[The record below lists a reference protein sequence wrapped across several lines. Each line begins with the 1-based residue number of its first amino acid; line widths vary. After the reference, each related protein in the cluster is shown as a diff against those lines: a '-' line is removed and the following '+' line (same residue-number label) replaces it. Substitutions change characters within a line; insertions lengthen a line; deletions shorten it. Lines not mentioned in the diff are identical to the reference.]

1 MARTWLITGT
11 SRGFGRAWAEAAL
24 ERGDRVVGTARDTRT
39 NDDLVATYTREA
51 AGARA
56 IATVANHLVPHRR
69 RR

>member
-39 NDDLVATYTREA
+39 NDDLVATYPETFRVLALDVTDRA
-51 AGARA
+51 AAD
-56 IATVANHLVPHRR
+56 VAPSS
-69 RR
+69 